1 MNIDGSEQER
11 FIDLYSSDRT
21 YCFSADW
28 SKIAIVMD
36 RGIEDPDNEISI
48 FDVDDCNRFDFRFND
63 VYLTNNDAED
73 TSPSFS
79 PLSY

>member
-1 MNIDGSEQER
+1 
-11 FIDLYSSDRT
+11 
-21 YCFSADW
+21 
-28 SKIAIVMD
+28 MD